1 MQRVLTLLKGV
12 KSELPVKQWEKDGHL
27 ARMTSSGCFRY
38 TKEIVLH
45 QVDRGN
51 AERLVG
57 LLRSQ
62 GSVMTL
68 LKNGIPEDQ
77 IGIDR
82 LADVAGRTL
91 GTSDRPWVWSS
102 RVRLGIV

>member
-1 MQRVLTLLKGV
+1 MARIQAHEDDFKTDSPIRRFDKA
-12 KSELPVKQWEKDGHL
+12 QHL
-27 ARMTSSGCFRY
+27 SRMRASGCFRY

-45 QVDRGN
+45 QVDQGS

-57 LLRSQ
+57 LLMSQ

-68 LKNGIPEDQ
+68 LKAGYTEQQLGIKQFRETVE
-77 IGIDR
+77 R
-82 LADVAGRTL
+82 AL
-91 GTSDRPWVWSS
+91 GSQPQTWYWSS